1 VKPYRVDISLRVR
14 HPSMDPAEISAA
26 LKLEPSRM
34 WQAGDPRTTP
44 KNTPLEGT
52 WRDTYWVTDVFKDEC
67 PNSTLAAALS
77 ELVERFSLRK
87 SFFVKIRDEGGRVEF
102 YVSWD
107 IDGNRGDEFD
117 ATLLTKLGELGVNLS
132 LDIYPP
138 PNPQD
143 DF

>member
-1 VKPYRVDISLRVR
+1 
-14 HPSMDPAEISAA
+14 
-26 LKLEPSRM
+26 M

-44 KNTPLEGT
+44 KNSPLEGT

-67 PNSTLAAALS
+67 PNRTLAAALS